1 MKSNKINYNSLLKN
15 KIIKIVGYKN
25 QKMNCCFRPS
35 INERYYETLNTKTNE
50 LINEETSS
58 KLLSHMPS
66 PMYKDT
72 LNQYTSTSN
81 FSSAMSSNLY
91 ENYDRYARPTE
102 NIRSPFFYGLSQTSP
117 PSKGYAER
125 PYDTHK
131 QEEGKQL
138 KNVNYG
144 LIRT

>member
-1 MKSNKINYNSLLKN
+1 
-15 KIIKIVGYKN
+15 
-25 QKMNCCFRPS
+25 MNCCFRPS

-58 KLLSHMPS
+58 KLLMSHMPS

-91 ENYDRYARPTE
+91 ENYDRYAHVT
-102 NIRSPFFYGLSQTSP
+102 
-117 PSKGYAER
+117 
-125 PYDTHK
+125 
-131 QEEGKQL
+131 
-138 KNVNYG
+138 YG